1 MKNISILGST
11 GSIGRQALEVIAAHP
26 GRFRVVGLAA
36 RGNVGLLAEQARR
49 FHPRLVAVADPDA
62 HAELRREL
70 AGLPVTV
77 LAGEEGLAAVA
88 ACEEA
93 DRVLVAVVG
102 AAGIAPTLAAIEAGK
117 EIALANKE
125 TLVAAGS
132 LVTAKAGEA
141 GVRLIPVDS
150 EHSAVFQCL
159 AGVDRAAV
167 SRIILTASGGPFL
180 DLPLSELDGVTVAEA
195 LNHPNWRMGE
205 KVTIDSATLINKGLE
220 VIEAHWLF
228 GLDYDRIEVV
238 IHPQSIVHSLVELV
252 DGAILAQLGPP
263 DMRLPI
269 AHALAHPE
277 RLPGPWPRL
286 AGIAGLCLEFRP
298 VDPERFPG
306 LALAYEMGRRGGTW
320 PAVMNA
326 ANEVA
331 VAAFLA
337 GRIRFTEIVRIVAEV
352 CGYYGCGDDPSPD
365 LSAILAADAW
375 AWKKAEELIAEVKW
389 A

>member
-1 MKNISILGST
+1 MKNLSILGST
-11 GSIGRQALEVIAAHP
+11 GSIGRQALEVVAAYP
-26 GRFRVVGLAA
+26 DRFRVVGLAA
-36 RGNVGLLAEQARR
+36 ARNARLLAAQARR
-49 FHPRLVAVADPDA
+49 FRPAVVAVADPA
-62 HAELRREL
+62 AYGELRQEL
-70 AGLPVTV
+70 SGTGTAV
-77 LAGEEGLAAVA
+77 LAGEEGLTAVA
-88 ACEEA
+88 TQAEA
-93 DRVLVAVVG
+93 RQVLVAVVG

-132 LVTAKAGEA
+132 LVTAKAEEA
-141 GVRLIPVDS
+141 GVPLIPVDS
-150 EHSAVFQCL
+150 EHSAIFQCL
-159 AGVDRAAV
+159 GGRKHPGL
-167 SRIILTASGGPFL
+167 SRVILTASGGPFL
-180 DLPLSELDGVTVAEA
+180 DVPLARLAEVTAAEA
-195 LNHPNWRMGE
+195 LRHPSWRMGE
-205 KVTIDSATLINKGLE
+205 KVTVDSATLMNKGLE

-238 IHPQSIVHSLVELV
+238 IHPGSIVHSLVEFV
-252 DGAILAQLGPP
+252 DGAVLAQLGPA

-269 AHALAHPE
+269 AYALAYPE

-286 AGIAGLCLEFRP
+286 EGFAGLSLRFLP
-298 VDPERFPG
+298 VEPERFPG

-320 PAVMNA
+320 PAIMNA

-352 CGYYGCGDDPSPD
+352 CGYYGGGDDPSPD

-375 AWKKAEELIAEVKW
+375 ARKKAEELIAEVKW